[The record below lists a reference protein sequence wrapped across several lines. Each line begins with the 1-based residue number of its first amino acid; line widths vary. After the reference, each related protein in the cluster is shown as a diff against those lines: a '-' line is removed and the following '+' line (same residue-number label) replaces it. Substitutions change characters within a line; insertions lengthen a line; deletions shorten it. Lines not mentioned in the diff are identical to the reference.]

1 MRKTV
6 KGNETTFSYKGD
18 LTKEITKL
26 EKERK
31 NLLSEITF
39 YRWQLEKAKKEHF
52 VRTRRIDDI
61 NTFIKLSLC
70 NQMNGETNENNTNG

>member
-39 YRWQLEKAKKEHF
+39 YRWQLEKAKK
-52 VRTRRIDDI
+52 RT
-61 NTFIKLSLC
+61 LC
-70 NQMNGETNENNTNG
+70 